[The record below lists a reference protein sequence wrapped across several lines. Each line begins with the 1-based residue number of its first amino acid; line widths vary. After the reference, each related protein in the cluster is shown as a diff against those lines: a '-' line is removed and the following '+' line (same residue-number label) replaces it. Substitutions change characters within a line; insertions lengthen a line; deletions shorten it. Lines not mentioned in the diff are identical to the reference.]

1 MDTVH
6 NAEIKTA
13 AVEIKTLTVSGN
25 LNPLAA
31 MRSQANRDILP
42 TQPPSLKYLWLYELR
57 FFDFPAER
65 DLSIVLGSTLIGR

>member
-25 LNPLAA
+25 LDPLAA

-42 TQPPSLKYLWLYELR
+42 TQPPAIR
-57 FFDFPAER
+57 VTIF
-65 DLSIVLGSTLIGR
+65 

>member
-31 MRSQANRDILP
+31 MRSNRDILP
-42 TQPPSLKYLWLYELR
+42 THPPSLKYLRLYELR

>member
-13 AVEIKTLTVSGN
+13 AVEIKTLTVAGN

-31 MRSQANRDILP
+31 MRSQANRISC
-42 TQPPSLKYLWLYELR
+42 PPSRRLYELR